1 MLTAHNQLQ
10 PSTGHK
16 PVLAATFATQ
26 QQTQQRNLVSQDD
39 DLFGT
44 PGALLGSRFG
54 AALGIDATI
63 CSACESPRHTTE
75 ASQPPSGSVIRSLQI
90 VRLVFDAGAC
100 GLGLVEPLKLWR
112 NISPSDFT
120 CESPRCSL
128 IMFLGILRQ
137 LIRPCQRLSLLV
149 YARCS
154 ASAMSAFC
162 NRTTSC
168 HCLNNS
174 CNIEV
179 PAAKLRPCN
188 VACKSICSCQSCV
201 APAEY

>member
-16 PVLAATFATQ
+16 PVLAATFATP

-39 DLFGT
+39 DLFGG

-90 VRLVFDAGAC
+90 LRLVFDAGAC
-100 GLGLVEPLKLWR
+100 GLGLVEPLKLWP

-128 IMFLGILRQ
+128 IMFLEFCANSSDHASVCRCLSMRDV
-137 LIRPCQRLSLLV
+137 RPLLCQRF
-149 YARCS
+149 A
-154 ASAMSAFC
+154 
-162 NRTTSC
+162 T
-168 HCLNNS
+168 
-174 CNIEV
+174 EQ
-179 PAAKLRPCN
+179 PAAT
-188 VACKSICSCQSCV
+188 VSTTHAT
-201 APAEY
+201 